1 IFFTA
6 TLFLSRDAAC
16 CVSGGWNCC
25 CPPGRR
31 GQPRLYKRVLTGPP
45 PRQLQPSYFVEVW
58 LPRAHR
64 FVTMNPY
71 SGGKQCLAEMCRVS
85 PAAADDRKVSA
96 TRKARFQRR
105 PPIVFLQATLSRSA
119 RKLHR
124 QRLALRKI
132 FRQEK
137 QPRTDTILWR
147 QSGYVRSSPGLT
159 GFIPDK
165 LVLSLTAA

>member
-1 IFFTA
+1 MELLLPARETGQ
-6 TLFLSRDAAC
+6 S
-16 CVSGGWNCC
+16 VSTKEYS
-25 CPPGRR
+25 PGR
-31 GQPRLYKRVLTGPP
+31 QPVNCSRVTL
-45 PRQLQPSYFVEVW
+45 VEVW

-64 FVTMNPY
+64 FVTMNHY
-71 SGGKQCLAEMCRVS
+71 SGGKQCLAETCRVS

-105 PPIVFLQATLSRSA
+105 PPIVFLQATLYRSA

-159 GFIPDK
+159 GFIPE
-165 LVLSLTAA
+165 